1 MYSVAHYGEQNG
13 DLMRDPDVTMG
24 VDREAGTVEPLTYQ
38 NDYIGRYWEVYKDY
52 VDGKP
57 TKYYPAMK
65 KDLSAMVTAWA
76 KNIKAQGFN
85 PAVHA

>member
-1 MYSVAHYGEQNG
+1 MENITPF
-13 DLMRDPDVTMG
+13 DLGGLARDPDVTMG
-24 VDREAGTVEPLTYQ
+24 VDRETGTVEPLTYQ
-38 NDYIGRYWEVYKDY
+38 NDYIGRYWEVYKDF

-65 KDLSAMVTAWA
+65 KDLAAMVTAWA
-76 KNIKAQGFN
+76 KNIKVQGFN